1 MDIKVE
7 LMQLD
12 FITIY
17 HCITR
22 ENKHASYSF
31 KRWRTDS
38 SDIKIIKMV
47 KKANQESEVAEKKF
61 IDTMNKLNWKFQ
73 AEIKRGDN
81 DDD

>member
-12 FITIY
+12 FIIIY
-17 HCITR
+17 HCITKEGR
-22 ENKHASYSF
+22 NATYSF

-38 SDIKIIKMV
+38 DRKEINSMV
-47 KKANQESEVAEKKF
+47 DKANKESEKAEKKF
-61 IDTMNKLNWKFQ
+61 IDSMNKLNWKFQ

-81 DDD
+81 NE